1 MTWVCNKM
9 KILLIDDHV
18 LFREGL
24 ASLLKTQSDF
34 EVVGAANSVSEAVE
48 QAQTLQPDLIL
59 MGYDLRDG
67 TGPEAT
73 LAILAKQPQ
82 VVIVFLTV
90 YEDDKHL
97 FAAIRSGAKG
107 YLPKNIPVEQ
117 LMSYLRH
124 ARDGKPAITPDLTRR
139 ILERFSQTEPRSPVR
154 DSVIS
159 SLTPRELEV
168 LQEVA
173 KGHSN
178 QIIAT
183 NLFISE
189 RTVKN
194 HVSRIFS
201 KLKVQNRY
209 EAAELARRIGL
220 KDIEI

>member
-1 MTWVCNKM
+1 M
-9 KILLIDDHV
+9 KILLIDDHI

-24 ASLLKTQSDF
+24 ASLLNVQADF
-34 EVVGAANSVSEAVE
+34 EIVGAANSVAEAIE

-67 TGPEAT
+67 TGPEA
-73 LAILAKQPQ
+73 ACIISANQPKI
-82 VVIVFLTV
+82 VIVFLTV

-107 YLPKNIPVEQ
+107 YLPKNIPVEH
-117 LMSYLRH
+117 LMNYLRH
-124 ARDGKPAITPDLTRR
+124 ARDGEPAITPDLTGR

-154 DSVIS
+154 DSVVS
-159 SLTPRELEV
+159 SLTPRELQV

-173 KGHSN
+173 RGHSN

-183 NLFISE
+183 NLVISE

-194 HVSRIFS
+194 HVGRILT

-209 EAAELARRIGL
+209 EAADLARRIGL
-220 KDIEI
+220 NDTGI

>member
-1 MTWVCNKM
+1 M
-9 KILLIDDHV
+9 KIFLIDNHI

-24 ASLLKTQSDF
+24 ASLLKTQVDF
-34 EVVGAANSVSEAVE
+34 EIVGAANSVSEAIE

-67 TGPEAT
+67 TGPEA
-73 LAILAKQPQ
+73 ACVISANQPKI
-82 VVIVFLTV
+82 VIVFLTV

-124 ARDGKPAITPDLTRR
+124 AVDGEPAITPDLTGR
-139 ILERFSQTEPRSPVR
+139 ILERFSQTKPRSPVR
-154 DSVIS
+154 ETVVST
-159 SLTPRELEV
+159 LTHRELQV
-168 LQEVA
+168 LQELG
-173 KGHSN
+173 KGHTN

-194 HVSRIFS
+194 HVSRIFA

-209 EAAELARRIGL
+209 EAADLARRIGL
-220 KDIEI
+220 NDTGI

>member
-1 MTWVCNKM
+1 M
-9 KILLIDDHV
+9 KILLVDDHI

-24 ASLLKTQSDF
+24 ASLLNMQADF
-34 EVVGAANSVSEAVE
+34 EVAGAANSVSEAIE
-48 QAQTLQPDLIL
+48 QAQALQPDLIL

-67 TGPEAT
+67 KGPEAT
-73 LAILAKQPQ
+73 QIISANQPQ
-82 VVIVFLTV
+82 ILIIFLTV

-124 ARDGKPAITPDLTRR
+124 AGDGEPAITPGLTKR
-139 ILERFSQTEPRSPVR
+139 ILERFSETEPRSPVR
-154 DSVIS
+154 DSVVS
-159 SLTPRELEV
+159 SLTPRELQV

-173 KGHSN
+173 RGHSN
-178 QIIAT
+178 QMIAT

-201 KLKVQNRY
+201 KLKLNNRY
-209 EAAELARRIGL
+209 EAAELALRIGL